1 MLRLLPVLLL
11 TAPFLPLASV
21 AQAQAGEPAPPLFF
35 AAGTVLAGGHELA
48 ADVTLPPEAG
58 PVVLPVR
65 DGTPLRWRV
74 TVENGETQLLAE
86 NGRWVAK
93 AEIHR
98 SEKRGRMVC
107 LIYQTTIS
115 PEWAVRGGGRPQDQA
130 QGRADFQP
138 ADDRVYAFREI
149 PCP

>member
-1 MLRLLPVLLL
+1 MIRLLALLL
-11 TAPFLPLASV
+11 LLASA
-21 AQAQAGEPAPPLFF
+21 AQAQTSDPAPPLSF
-35 AAGTVLAGGHELA
+35 AAGAVLAGGHELA
-48 ADVTLPPEAG
+48 EDVILPPMAG
-58 PVVLPVR
+58 PVTLPVR
-65 DGTPLRWRV
+65 DGVPLRWQV
-74 TVENGETQLLAE
+74 AVENGETQLLAE

-115 PEWAVRGGGRPQDQA
+115 PEWAVRGGDRPQGQA

-138 ADDRVYAFREI
+138 ADDRIYAFREI

>member
-1 MLRLLPVLLL
+1 MFRLLPVLLL
-11 TAPFLPLASV
+11 IAPAV
-21 AQAQAGEPAPPLFF
+21 QAQAGEPAPPLFF

-48 ADVTLPPEAG
+48 DDTTLPPVAG
-58 PVVLPVR
+58 PVMLRVR
-65 DGTPLRWRV
+65 DGAPLRWRV
-74 TVENGETQLLAE
+74 TVENGETRLLAE
-86 NGRWVAK
+86 DGRWVAK

-115 PEWAVRGGGRPQDQA
+115 PEWAVRGGGRPQGQA
-130 QGRADFQP
+130 QDRADFQP

>member
-1 MLRLLPVLLL
+1 MLRLFSLLL
-11 TAPFLPLASV
+11 LIAPFLPLASA
-21 AQAQAGEPAPPLFF
+21 AQAQTTDPAPPLSF
-35 AAGTVLAGGHELA
+35 AAGTVLAGGHELV
-48 ADVTLPPEAG
+48 ADMILPPEAG
-58 PVVLPVR
+58 PVALPVR
-65 DGTPLRWRV
+65 DGPPLRWRV
-74 TVENGETQLLAE
+74 VVENGETQLLGE

-115 PEWAVRGGGRPQDQA
+115 PEWAVKGGERP

>member
-1 MLRLLPVLLL
+1 MLRLLPPLLL
-11 TAPFLPLASV
+11 LAAA
-21 AQAQAGEPAPPLFF
+21 AQAQTADPAPPLFF
-35 AAGTVLAGGHELA
+35 AAGTVLAGGHEVA
-48 ADVTLPPEAG
+48 ADTTLPPIPG
-58 PVVLPVR
+58 PVTLAVR
-65 DGTPLRWRV
+65 DGAPLRWQV
-74 TVENGETQLLAE
+74 AVENGETRLLAE
-86 NGRWVAK
+86 HGRWVAK

-98 SEKRGRMVC
+98 SEQRGRMVC

-115 PEWAVRGGGRPQDQA
+115 PEWAVRGGDRPQDRA

>member
-1 MLRLLPVLLL
+1 MRALLPALLL
-11 TAPFLPLASV
+11 VCALSARAQTAD
-21 AQAQAGEPAPPLFF
+21 PAPPLFLT
-35 AAGTVLAGGHELA
+35 AGTVLAGGHELA

-58 PVVLPVR
+58 PVVLRVR
-65 DGTPLRWRV
+65 EGPPLRWRV
-74 TVENGETQLLAE
+74 AVENGETQLLAE

-115 PEWAVRGGGRPQDQA
+115 PEWAVRGAERPA
-130 QGRADFQP
+130 GRADFQP

>member
-1 MLRLLPVLLL
+1 MLRLLPVFLLIA
-11 TAPFLPLASV
+11 TA
-21 AQAQAGEPAPPLFF
+21 AQAQAGDAAPPLAFT
-35 AAGTVLAGGHELA
+35 AGTVLAGGHELA

-58 PVVLPVR
+58 PVVLRVR
-65 DGTPLRWRV
+65 DGPPLRWRV
-74 TVENGETQLLAE
+74 AVENGETQLLAE

-98 SEKRGRMVC
+98 SEKHGRMVC

-115 PEWAVRGGGRPQDQA
+115 PEWAVRGGDRL

>member
-1 MLRLLPVLLL
+1 MRALLLILLP
-11 TAPFLPLASV
+11 AASIPAAF
-21 AQAQAGEPAPPLFF
+21 AQTDPAPPLFF

-48 ADVTLPPEAG
+48 GDLTLPPQPG
-58 PVVLPVR
+58 PVTLPVR
-65 DGTPLRWRV
+65 DGAPLRWRV
-74 TVENGETQLLAE
+74 AVENGETRLLSE

-98 SEKRGRMVC
+98 SEQRGRMVC

-115 PEWAVRGGGRPQDQA
+115 PEWAARGTERPA
-130 QGRADFQP
+130 GRADFQP
-138 ADDRVYAFREI
+138 ADDRVYAFRDI